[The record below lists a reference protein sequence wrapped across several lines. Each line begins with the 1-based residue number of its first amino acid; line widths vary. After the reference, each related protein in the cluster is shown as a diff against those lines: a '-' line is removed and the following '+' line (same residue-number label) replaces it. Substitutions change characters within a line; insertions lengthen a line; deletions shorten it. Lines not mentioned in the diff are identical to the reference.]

1 MARVSLKMRAFFT
14 LIFVFVLHLSGLG
27 ATVRSVASGRWSASE
42 TWEGGHVPAAG
53 DVVQIRAW
61 HEIVYDLA
69 SDAPIRMVQVGGT
82 LRFARD
88 KDTLLCAG
96 LIKIQPGD
104 DLSEEGFDCHGTTR
118 IAPGQQEPVLEVG
131 SANEPIPAA
140 HRATIRLT
148 YIEGMNRESCPA
160 LVCCG
165 GRMELHGAPL
175 SRSWVKLGAD
185 ATRGSSEIAFQ
196 EPVSGWRVGDRV
208 LLPTTEMSEFY
219 QEKDGRR
226 VIGTLADD
234 TESEVGEIAAISE
247 QGLVLKEPLK
257 FKHQAQDKFRGEVAN
272 LSRNVVIESADPQG
286 VRGHTMFHR
295 NSAGSISY
303 AEFRHLG
310 KKGVLGRYPLHFH
323 LCGDTMRG
331 TSIVGVSIWDSENR
345 WLTIHGT
352 NYLVVRD
359 CVGYQS
365 IGHGFFFEDGTEVDN
380 VLDGNLAVQALTGAP
395 LPQQNLPF
403 DPNDGSGFWWAN
415 CRNSFTHNVAVECG
429 KHGYR
434 FQMLKDAT
442 FNPELLVRQPD
453 GMTRRVDVRTLP
465 FIRFEANE
473 AHSQR
478 RFGFNLGGFHAQTT
492 SEDLDRD
499 GNVID
504 RVAYLSGDVQG
515 VGPDFHHPFRIKDY
529 LVWRSQWGFHSG
541 APNVQID
548 GFIANDVNYAE
559 WRTNIAGHD
568 YNRVQLTNI
577 HVSSFLNNWGE
588 NASRAN
594 QLRYLDP
601 VDDAPPLTVIT
612 GWQWLG
618 PERVKV
624 HGIAVDNEAV
634 QSVLVNGKTAA
645 LKAGLVTE
653 WEEELEAPG
662 GKVEVVARAVDAKEN
677 REIRP
682 HVLRLSRD
690 RPDGGT
696 LLPPPPEQVPPPTA
710 KPAMAMMKMAPG
722 GTAFSQPLPARPSGE
737 VLAPWPQWDGQE
749 TVAQYALR
757 TGLAATK
764 TLDLGGEKLELVLVP
779 SGSFLMGATPGE
791 DGAAADEQPQHWV
804 ALSPFYLGKF
814 EVTQA
819 QYEKVMGA
827 NPSHFRGRD
836 LPVEQV
842 SWEEAR
848 QFTTKAG
855 QNLRL
860 PTEAEWEF
868 ACRAGTI
875 TPFASGA
882 DDAALDRLAWYG
894 GGAGSGYHGVS
905 STTAVGRKEANAFGL
920 HDMHGNVYEWC
931 ADWYDAHS
939 YAHSPVLNPTGP
951 ATGVDRVLRGGSW
964 ETAAALCRS
973 ANRNGFSPRS
983 HGYVLGFRVA
993 LPLSEP
999 APPAPRP

>member
-1 MARVSLKMRAFFT
+1 MRALFT
-14 LIFVFVLHLSGLG
+14 LIFLFALPLSGSG
-27 ATVRSVASGRWSASE
+27 ATVRSAVSGRWSAGE
-42 TWEGGHVPAAG
+42 TWEGGRVPTAS
-53 DVVQIRAW
+53 DVVQILAG
-61 HEIVYDLA
+61 HEVMYDAA
-69 SDAPIRMVQVGGT
+69 SDAVLRMVQVGGV

-96 LIKIQPGD
+96 LIKVQPGD
-104 DLSEEGFDCHGTTR
+104 DLSEEGFDCHGPTKP
-118 IAPGQQEPVLEVG
+118 APGQPQPVLEIG

-140 HRATIRLT
+140 HRAIIRLT
-148 YIEGMNRESCPA
+148 YVEGMNLESCPA

-175 SRSWVKLGAD
+175 SRSWVKLGVD
-185 ATRGSSEIAFQ
+185 ATRGSSEIVFH
-196 EPVSGWRVGDRV
+196 EPVSGWRVGDHV

-234 TESEVGEIAAISE
+234 TETEVGEIAAISE

-257 FKHQAQDKFRGEVAN
+257 FKHQAQDKFRGEIAD
-272 LSRNVVIESADPQG
+272 LTRNVVIESADPQEA
-286 VRGHTMFHR
+286 RGHTMFHR

-303 AEFRHLG
+303 VEFRHLG
-310 KKGVLGRYPLHFH
+310 KKGVLGRYPIHFH

-331 TSIVGVSIWDSENR
+331 TSIVGVSIWDSQNR

-352 NYLVVRD
+352 NDLVVRD

-380 VLDGNLAVQALTGAP
+380 VLDGNLAVQALTGEP
-395 LPQQNLPF
+395 LRQQNLPF

-415 CRNSFTHNVAVECG
+415 CRNSFTRNVAVECG
-429 KHGYR
+429 KHGYH
-434 FQMLKDAT
+434 FQMQQSAA
-442 FNPELLVRQPD
+442 FNPELPVRQPD
-453 GMTRRVDVRTLP
+453 GTIRRVDVRTLP

-541 APNVQID
+541 APNVQLD
-548 GFIANDVNYAE
+548 GFTANDVNYAE

-612 GWQWLG
+612 GWQWQG

-624 HGIAVDNEAV
+624 TGIAVDNETV
-634 QSVLVNGKTAA
+634 QSVTVDGKSAT
-645 LKAGLVTE
+645 LKPGLVTE
-653 WEEELEAPG
+653 WAQELDAPG
-662 GKVEVVARAVDAKEN
+662 GQVEVIAGAVDAKEN
-677 REIRP
+677 RELTP
-682 HVLRLSRD
+682 HRLRLSHET
-690 RPDGGT
+690 PDWGT
-696 LLPPPPEQVPPPTA
+696 LLES
-710 KPAMAMMKMAPG
+710 PAQKNATQFPKTSMAMTRTDRAG
-722 GTAFSQPLPARPSGE
+722 IAVSEPLPARPSGE
-737 VLAPWPQWDGQE
+737 SLAPWPQWDGQE
-749 TVAQYALR
+749 TVAQYAQR
-757 TGLAATK
+757 VGLAPAK
-764 TLDLGGEKLELVLVP
+764 TIDLGGEKLELVLIP
-779 SGSFLMGATPGE
+779 SGSFLMGAAPGE
-791 DGAAADEQPQHWV
+791 EGAAADEQPRHWV
-804 ALSPFYLGKF
+804 ALPPFYLGKC

-819 QYEKVMGA
+819 QYEKVMGN

-842 SWEEAR
+842 SWEDAR
-848 QFTTKAG
+848 QFTAKAAPG
-855 QNLRL
+855 LRL

-868 ACRAGTI
+868 ACRAGTT

-882 DDAALDRLAWYG
+882 DEAALDRLGWYG
-894 GGAGSGYHGVS
+894 GGAGSGYHSVS
-905 STTAVGRKEANAFGL
+905 STTAVGRKDANAFGL
-920 HDMHGNVYEWC
+920 QDMHGNVYEWC
-931 ADWYDAHS
+931 ADWYDPHY

-951 ATGVDRVLRGGSW
+951 STGLDRVLRGGSW
-964 ETAAALCRS
+964 ETAATLCRS

-993 LPLSEP
+993 LPISEP
-999 APPAPRP
+999 PPHTTKP